1 MEFLPLGNKL
11 PQKKIII
18 FTHSGLNNRLLPL
31 ISGFRAAEIL
41 NRQLLIYW
49 SDTPRRTGMKY
60 QSNSG
65 LRFHDLFENPIDEV
79 SIDEINNLAGAKWF
93 TDWRGLDCSKWP
105 QPTEFKVKNP
115 EVIIGDTIP
124 NNIDDE
130 VIAVRTSKLF
140 GVEGDNPSLDYL
152 NNAKCSYL
160 SAPQIVSDLRSYAT
174 LLKPIKEISRIIE
187 KYKQVMSK
195 HMHGLH
201 IRKTD
206 FKQYKSFK
214 CENEHIAQ
222 LVEAKVLQYGPE
234 KIYLS
239 TDCMKTEKWF
249 KKYFGSQLL
258 IYNDDKKFENSDVGT
273 KHALIDLYLLSK
285 SQCILGTI
293 HSTFSV
299 GAWVLSENASLE
311 GLWWT
316 EK

>member
-1 MEFLPLGNKL
+1 LGNKL
-11 PQKKIII
+11 PRKKIII

-31 ISGFRAAEIL
+31 ISGFRAAEKL
-41 NRQLLIYW
+41 NRQLLVYW

-60 QSNSG
+60 HGNLG
-65 LRFHDLFENPIDEV
+65 IRLHDLFENPIDEV
-79 SIDEINNLAGAKWF
+79 SLDEINDLAGAKWF

-105 QPTEFKVKNP
+105 QPAGFKANNP
-115 EVIIGDTIP
+115 EVIIGDTIS

-130 VIAVRTSKLF
+130 VIVVRTSKLF
-140 GVEGDNPSLDYL
+140 GVEGDNPGLDFL
-152 NNAKCSYL
+152 NNTKCSYL
-160 SAPQIVSDLRSYAT
+160 SAPQTVSDLRSYAA
-174 LLKPIKEISRIIE
+174 LLKPIKEIYRTIE
-187 KYKQVMSK
+187 KYKQVMSN
-195 HMHGLH
+195 HMLGLH

-206 FKQYKSFK
+206 FKQYKSFN
-214 CENEHIAQ
+214 CENEHIAR
-222 LVEAKVLQYGPE
+222 LVEAKVLQYGPD

-258 IYNDDKKFENSDVGT
+258 SYNDNRKFENSDLGT

-285 SQCILGTI
+285 CQWILGTI

-299 GAWVLSENASLE
+299 GAWLLSEKASLE